1 MGGQAVSKLKLLFII
16 SIVILAVLIGSVM
29 LSPITTATK
38 YSEVQQ
44 EQLLKTDTEWI
55 VEFKI
60 LNQEG
65 EAKKYTITA
74 MVDGKSRQEGVTIP
88 DGRKFTYIH
97 HLYPERLINKVAT
110 FAIYKEGD
118 EAPFE
123 QITYHI
129 E

>member
-1 MGGQAVSKLKLLFII
+1 MSKLKLVFIL
-16 SIVILAVLIGSVM
+16 SVVILAVLIGSVM

-60 LNQEG
+60 LNHEG
-65 EAKKYTITA
+65 EKRKYTITQTA
-74 MVDGKSRQEGVTIP
+74 DGQSDKTEVIIP
-88 DGRKFTYIH
+88 DGRRFTYIYH
-97 HLYPERLINKVAT
+97 IQPERLVSKVAT
-110 FAIYKEGD
+110 FAIYKEGED
-118 EAPFE
+118 APFE